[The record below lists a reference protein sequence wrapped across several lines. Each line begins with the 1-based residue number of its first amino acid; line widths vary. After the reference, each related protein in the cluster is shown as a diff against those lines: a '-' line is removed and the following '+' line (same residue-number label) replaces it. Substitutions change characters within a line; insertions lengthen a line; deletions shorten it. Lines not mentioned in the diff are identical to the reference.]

1 MEKDPKNVYFI
12 LLYLST
18 HIFPANCILEN
29 IRKGNLGYSY
39 GLLQNYKNPILRL
52 GHNSLYIS
60 EYAEV
65 SVKPS
70 SRFKISSNK
79 IVDISFIFK
88 MPY

>member
-1 MEKDPKNVYFI
+1 MVCSK
-12 LLYLST
+12 
-18 HIFPANCILEN
+18 
-29 IRKGNLGYSY
+29 
-39 GLLQNYKNPILRL
+39 NYKNPILRL